1 VTFRMTTCLLVCQV
15 EKLLADRK
23 AGHRV
28 RQVSHL
34 LPTGTQV
41 LQTLLAPPLKR
52 RLLALFLASMK
63 RLYLLLISRQNKFR
77 IGDSG

>member
-1 VTFRMTTCLLVCQV
+1 MHIFIRQPCWKVSSIQVTFRMTTCLLVCQV

-28 RQVSHL
+28 GQVSHL

-41 LQTLLAPPLKR
+41 LQALLAPPLKR
-52 RLLALFLASMK
+52 R
-63 RLYLLLISRQNKFR
+63 
-77 IGDSG
+77 